1 MYHVAGI
8 LTRGDA
14 PERVV
19 GCPQGC
25 AQAVD
30 KVVDKY
36 LRKKR
41 GLTLPSAALNPNSQ
55 PDLDPNKLP
64 TSNLPT
70 SNKVVESSTI

>member
-36 LRKKR
+36 LRKKV
-41 GLTLPSAALNPNSQ
+41 GLTHIPAPRTLVRRTPVRINIVDNLAGYVKAL
-55 PDLDPNKLP
+55 
-64 TSNLPT
+64 
-70 SNKVVESSTI
+70 